1 MTLKLKYQEVRKAP
15 FHLPETF
22 WLKERIFLSKHFN
35 KIEDLDEGGKN
46 KVDYV
51 IN

>member
-1 MTLKLKYQEVRKAP
+1 MRKAH
-15 FHLPETF
+15 FQLPETF
-22 WLKERIFLSKHFN
+22 WLKERIFLNKHFS